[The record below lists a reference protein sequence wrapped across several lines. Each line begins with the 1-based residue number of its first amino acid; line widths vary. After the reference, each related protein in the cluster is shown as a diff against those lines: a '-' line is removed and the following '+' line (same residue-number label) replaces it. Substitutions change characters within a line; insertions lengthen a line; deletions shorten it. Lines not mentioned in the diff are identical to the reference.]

1 MDKTI
6 QISTVP
12 FLKLPEHDTIWAF
25 IEGCDGR
32 LYTGVCGEITGGMS
46 AYVTGYDPL
55 SGQVDYLCEMAST
68 LGIPQDNG
76 QATHSKV
83 HKSLLQDEDGTIYAA
98 THCTGAPVNDWIW
111 RAWNCYNHP
120 EKFFSGAGFV
130 AMKNNGEVL
139 YSKIILDREGS
150 RCMALA
156 SKHRLIYGL
165 SYPKNHFFV
174 YDLETRETTDYGRIG
189 NINAQCIFLDK
200 EENGYTTDDFG
211 KIVKFDVNKK
221 RLEETGVQIPHA
233 VYRNGYH
240 NTVYDVTPS
249 AEGDSVYGVTWTLG
263 TRLFRYDFAE
273 NRLVDYGKAVG
284 EEEEQWSHIIH
295 SHAGGLV
302 CAENGLLYLVVNRA
316 TEEGPKPF
324 LAKFDPVTEER
335 TVLSPLFC
343 DGKWGDHISRGAV
356 GSDGKL
362 YFAEAGNTPTKLFVC
377 DVGEKLIHNK
387 TRRMWG

>member
-174 YDLETRETTDYGRIG
+174 YDLEILLIQLIQLVDKLFLLK
-189 NINAQCIFLDK
+189 IFLLLQHL
-200 EENGYTTDDFG
+200 NMH
-211 KIVKFDVNKK
+211 VVL
-221 RLEETGVQIPHA
+221 LEQKH
-233 VYRNGYH
+233 
-240 NTVYDVTPS
+240 
-249 AEGDSVYGVTWTLG
+249 L
-263 TRLFRYDFAE
+263 LLLLQ
-273 NRLVDYGKAVG
+273 LV
-284 EEEEQWSHIIH
+284 S
-295 SHAGGLV
+295 
-302 CAENGLLYLVVNRA
+302 
-316 TEEGPKPF
+316 
-324 LAKFDPVTEER
+324 
-335 TVLSPLFC
+335 
-343 DGKWGDHISRGAV
+343 
-356 GSDGKL
+356 
-362 YFAEAGNTPTKLFVC
+362 
-377 DVGEKLIHNK
+377 
-387 TRRMWG
+387 